1 MSPMYWWIESP
12 RLGLW
17 CMNDSTLI
25 PKRHCWNMCN
35 IFVLFLVGS
44 NSLKGGPLWHAFCG
58 PTTAAFWRSE
68 QISLKDAKT
77 KQPLQAMHSHVILTK
92 CMAKMGKLTV
102 ELDLSQDDHNGLE
115 SRTSEI
121 QISQQKPDLE
131 QFDQPDKIANGV
143 VGAP

>member
-1 MSPMYWWIESP
+1 
-12 RLGLW
+12 
-17 CMNDSTLI
+17 
-25 PKRHCWNMCN
+25 
-35 IFVLFLVGS
+35 
-44 NSLKGGPLWHAFCG
+44 
-58 PTTAAFWRSE
+58 
-68 QISLKDAKT
+68 
-77 KQPLQAMHSHVILTK
+77 
-92 CMAKMGKLTV
+92 MAKMGKLTV

>member
-1 MSPMYWWIESP
+1 M
-12 RLGLW
+12 
-17 CMNDSTLI
+17 
-25 PKRHCWNMCN
+25 
-35 IFVLFLVGS
+35 
-44 NSLKGGPLWHAFCG
+44 
-58 PTTAAFWRSE
+58 
-68 QISLKDAKT
+68 KDAKT
-77 KQPLQAMHSHVILTK
+77 KEPLEAMHSHVILTK

-131 QFDQPDKIANGV
+131 QFDQHDKIANGV